1 MDRDPT
7 SLSDEELM
15 SLVKQKDTD
24 AYSEIVKRHTNRFY
38 ALSYRL
44 LSERESAEDVVQDSF
59 LMLWNS
65 PGKWDPDKNAKFTT
79 WFYRVVTNACLDQK
93 RKIKSEISDEDIEL
107 QSQAKSQEEEV
118 EIIRTKDRVDSLI
131 KELPESQQTALAL
144 CFYEGVSNKEA
155 AEVMDISVKALESL
169 LMRAKTTLRQKFGDG
184 PEGAARPGGG

>member
-1 MDRDPT
+1 MDRDT
-7 SLSDEELM
+7 ASLSDEELM

-24 AYSEIVKRHTNRFY
+24 AYSELVKRHTNRFY

-65 PGKWDPDKNAKFTT
+65 PGKWDASKNAKFTT
-79 WFYRVVTNACLDQK
+79 WFYRVVTNACLDQR
-93 RKIKSEISDEDIEL
+93 RKFKSEVSEEDIEL
-107 QSQAKSQEEEV
+107 ESDEKAQDEV
-118 EIIRTKDRVDSLI
+118 IELRNTKDRVDSLI
-131 KELPESQQTALAL
+131 SELPESQQTALAL

-169 LMRAKTTLRQKFGDG
+169 LMRAKGTLRQKLTAKSKAEVF
-184 PEGAARPGGG
+184 

>member
-15 SLVKQKDTD
+15 SLVIKKDTD
-24 AYSEIVKRHTNRFY
+24 AYSELVKRHSGKYY

-44 LSERESAEDVVQDSF
+44 LSERESAEDIVQDSF

-65 PGKWDPDKNAKFTT
+65 PGKWDPEKKVKFTT
-79 WFYRVVTNACLDQK
+79 WFYRVVTNACLDQR
-93 RKIKSEISDEDIEL
+93 RKFKSEVSEEDVELESDEKAQDEVIEL
-107 QSQAKSQEEEV
+107 
-118 EIIRTKDRVDSLI
+118 RNTKDRVESLI
-131 KELPESQQTALAL
+131 QGLPESQQTALAL

-169 LMRAKTTLRQKFGDG
+169 LMRAKTSLRQKLTTTSKA
-184 PEGAARPGGG
+184 EVL